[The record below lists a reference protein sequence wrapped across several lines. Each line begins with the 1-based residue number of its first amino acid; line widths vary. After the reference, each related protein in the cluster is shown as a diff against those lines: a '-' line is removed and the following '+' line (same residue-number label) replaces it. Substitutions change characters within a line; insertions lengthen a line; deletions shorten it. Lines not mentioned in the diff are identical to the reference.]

1 MREGLAFSEQVEDL
15 RQRLEALLRR
25 ADTRQRAPILATWE
39 ELSAV
44 LEDLGASGEKL
55 RRQNEEMAAVCE
67 TLEAERRQYQQLFDL
82 APDGYAVTDAE
93 GAFQETNRAL
103 ASLLHVRQRSLVG
116 RQLADFIAPEERD
129 AFDARLAQLR
139 DRKVDKVSY
148 WVLRMRAHD
157 GAPFWAEVSVAGVS
171 GSPDEPV
178 CLRWLLRDITQR
190 KWAEEALQES
200 EERHRTIVDST
211 QDGLTIIEDGRT
223 VYVNDRACE
232 IYGYSKDEYVRMT
245 SLDFAAS
252 EEKKRLQRIVD
263 EIRQTGTMPQELECW
278 IVRKDGTRRC
288 IRNRYSRIRGKP
300 DARLVVTTDITD
312 RKRATEALRRRAA
325 QLALLNDI
333 GGKIA
338 TVLDLDAVLDRAAHL
353 VQEGFGYHHVA
364 LFAVDR
370 ESDELVMRARVGN
383 FADLYP
389 AEHRLK
395 LGQGMV
401 GWVGQSGK
409 RLLANDVNAEPYY
422 INLYPDVVPTRSE
435 LSVPICVGDELVGVL
450 DVQSPEL
457 GAFDESDVM
466 VIETLADQVAVA
478 IENARLYEAV
488 QQELTERRRA
498 EEALGRR
505 AAQLALLNDVG
516 GRIAAVLDLDDV
528 LDRAARLVQ
537 ESFGYHHVGL
547 FTLDREKGE
556 LVMRAKAG
564 NFTDLYPP
572 AHRLKLNQG
581 VVGWAAYYGKSL
593 LANDVSAEPRYVN
606 LYPNVVPTKSELSV
620 PIGVAGE
627 VMGVIDVQ
635 SPETDAFDEE
645 DVVAIETL
653 ADQVAAAI
661 ENARLYEAI
670 QQELAER
677 TRAEAV
683 LERRAAQLA
692 LLNDVGGKIAAVLD
706 LDAVLDRAAHLVREG
721 FGYHHVGL
729 FTLDRDQEELVMR
742 AKAGDFTDLYPPEHR
757 LKVGQGIV
765 GWVGQS
771 CESLLVNDVS
781 TEPRYVNL
789 YPDVVPTQAELS
801 VPVCVSD
808 EVVGAIDVQ
817 SPERDAFDE
826 NDVVVMETLGSQIA
840 VAIENARLYEALR
853 ESEARYRAV
862 SELASDFA
870 YAIRVD
876 PDGAIEFDW
885 VTEAFTHITGFTTD
899 EVDERG
905 GWQSVIYPDD
915 LPMVL
920 DHLEERLSGQR
931 NVAEYRVV
939 TKDGSVRWL
948 RDYGRPELDEAQGRV
963 VCIYGAARDITE
975 RKHMIRTE
983 RLAAMGH
990 MAAALTHEIKG
1001 PLQAIGDHLRL
1012 ALDPALEPD
1021 EREERLRA
1029 CQQEIDQL
1037 TEIAEPVLGLAQ
1049 PLVDVRRP
1057 AAIEELVRQALTLLD
1072 RPLQHANIEATSDF
1086 SPGLSPVM
1094 VVPEQIV
1101 QALLNLMINA
1111 IEAMPTGGRV
1121 HIAAHQ
1127 DAGVVVL
1134 TLTNDGPPIPSEHI
1148 AYVFDPFFTTK
1159 SGDAGLGLYIS
1170 QNIVEDH
1177 GGTIEV
1183 DNLERDRGVVFTVTL
1198 PVVPPA
1204 DGQASAEGQTSAEG

>member
-1 MREGLAFSEQVEDL
+1 MREGLAFGEQVEEL

-25 ADTRQRAPILATWE
+25 ADARQRTGILAAWE

-44 LEDLGASGEKL
+44 LEDLGTIGEEL
-55 RRQNEEMAAVCE
+55 RRRNEEMAAACE
-67 TLEAERRQYQQLFDL
+67 SLEAERRRYQQFFDL
-82 APDGYAVTDAE
+82 APDGYVVTDA
-93 GAFQETNRAL
+93 GGIIQEANRAI
-103 ASLLHVRQRSLVG
+103 ASLLHVRQRSLAG
-116 RQLADFIAPEERD
+116 ERLADFVAPEERD
-129 AFDARLAQLR
+129 AFDARLTQLR
-139 DRKVDKVSY
+139 DRKVDKVPY
-148 WVLRMRAHD
+148 WVVRMRAHD
-157 GAPFWAEVSVAGVS
+157 GAPFWAAISVAGVS
-171 GSPDEPV
+171 GSPVEPV
-178 CLRWLLRDITQR
+178 SLRWLLRDITQR

-200 EERHRTIVDST
+200 EERYRTIVENT

-232 IYGYSKDEYVRMT
+232 IYGYPRDEYVRMT
-245 SLDFAAS
+245 SLDFAAP
-252 EEKKRLQRIVD
+252 EEKGRLQRIVE
-263 EIRQTGTMPQELECW
+263 EIRRTGTMPQALECW

-288 IRNRYSRIRGKP
+288 IRNRYSRIRGES
-300 DARLVVTTDITD
+300 DARLVVTTDITE
-312 RKRATEALRRRAA
+312 RKRAAEALKRRAA

-338 TVLDLDAVLDRAAHL
+338 AVLDLDSVLYRAAHL
-353 VQEGFGYHHVA
+353 VQESFGYHHVA

-370 ESDELVMRARVGN
+370 EQGELVMRARAGN

-389 AEHRLK
+389 TEHRLK

-409 RLLANDVNAEPYY
+409 RLLANDVSAEPYY
-422 INLYPDVVPTRSE
+422 INLYPDMVTTRSE
-435 LSVPICVGDELVGVL
+435 LSVPLCVGDELVGVL

-457 GAFDESDVM
+457 GAFDEDDVM
-466 VIETLADQVAVA
+466 VMETLADQIAAAV
-478 IENARLYEAV
+478 ESARLYAAV
-488 QQELTERRRA
+488 QQELAERKRA
-498 EEALGRR
+498 EAALERR
-505 AAQLALLNDVG
+505 AAQLALLNDIG
-516 GRIAAVLDLDDV
+516 GKIAAVLDLGAV
-528 LDRAARLVQ
+528 LDRAAHLVQ
-537 ESFGYHHVGL
+537 ESFGYRHVGL
-547 FTLDREKGE
+547 FTLDREQDE
-556 LVMRAKAG
+556 LVMQARAG
-564 NFTDLYPP
+564 DFTELYSPR
-572 AHRLKLNQG
+572 HRLKLGQG
-581 VVGWAAYYGKSL
+581 IVGWVGYYGKRL
-593 LANDVSAEPRYVN
+593 LANDVDVEPHYVN
-606 LYPNVVPTKSELSV
+606 LYSDAVLTRSELSV
-620 PIGVAGE
+620 PIGVGGE
-627 VMGVIDVQ
+627 VVGVIDVQ
-635 SPETDAFDEE
+635 SPERDAFDEE
-645 DVVAIETL
+645 DVVVMETL
-653 ADQVAAAI
+653 ADQIAVAI

-677 TRAEAV
+677 RRAEAA

-706 LDAVLDRAAHLVREG
+706 LESVLDRAARLVQEG

-742 AKAGDFTDLYPPEHR
+742 AKAGDFTKLYPPGHR

-771 CESLLVNDVS
+771 CESLLANDVS
-781 TEPRYVNL
+781 AEPRYVNL
-789 YPDVVPTQAELS
+789 YPDVVSTRSELS

-826 NDVVVMETLGSQIA
+826 NDVMMMETLGSQIA

-876 PDGAIEFDW
+876 PDGTIEFDW
-885 VTEAFTHITGFTTD
+885 VTEAFTQITGFTTD

-915 LPMVL
+915 LPKVL
-920 DHLEERLSGQR
+920 EYLQERLSGQR
-931 NVAEYRVV
+931 NVVEYRIV
-939 TKDGSVRWL
+939 TKDGGVRWL
-948 RDYGRPELDEAQGRV
+948 RDYGRPELDEARDCV

-975 RKHMIRTE
+975 HKHIIRTE

-990 MAAALTHEIKG
+990 MAAALTREIER
-1001 PLQAIGDHLRL
+1001 PLQALRDHLRL
-1012 ALDPALEPD
+1012 ALDPALEPA

-1049 PLVDVRRP
+1049 PLEDVRRP
-1057 AAIEELVRQALTLLD
+1057 VAIEGLVRQTLTLLD
-1072 RPLQHANIEATSDF
+1072 MPLRRADIQTIMDF
-1086 SPGLSPVM
+1086 PADLFPVM
-1094 VVPEQIV
+1094 AVPDQIV

-1111 IEAMPTGGRV
+1111 IEAMPEGGQL
-1121 HIAAHQ
+1121 HIAARQ
-1127 DAGVVVL
+1127 EADAVVL
-1134 TLTNDGPPIPSEHI
+1134 TLTNDGPPIPAEHI

-1170 QNIVEDH
+1170 QNIIEDH

-1183 DNLERDRGVVFTVTL
+1183 ENLEEDRGVTFMVTL
-1198 PVVPPA
+1198 PIAP
-1204 DGQASAEGQTSAEG
+1204 SAEGQTSAEG

>member
-1 MREGLAFSEQVEDL
+1 MREGLAFDEQVEDI
-15 RQRLEALLRR
+15 RQRLEALLSR
-25 ADTRQRAPILATWE
+25 ADTRQRAPIVAAWE

-44 LEDLGASGEKL
+44 LEDLGIAGEKL
-55 RRQNEEMAAVCE
+55 RQRNEELAAACE
-67 TLEAERRQYQQLFDL
+67 SLEAECQRYRQLFDL
-82 APDGYAVTDAE
+82 APDGYVVTDAE
-93 GAFQETNRAL
+93 GVIQEANRAI
-103 ASLLHVRQRSLVG
+103 ASLLHVRQRSLKD
-116 RQLADFIAPEERD
+116 RQLADFVAPEERD
-129 AFDARLAQLR
+129 VFDARLAQLR
-139 DRKVDKVSY
+139 YGQVDKVPY
-148 WVLRMRAHD
+148 WVLLMKAHD
-157 GAPFWAEVSVAGVS
+157 GAPFWAAISVTGVS

-178 CLRWLLRDITQR
+178 SLRWLLRDITQR
-190 KWAEEALQES
+190 KWAEEALQKS
-200 EERHRTIVDST
+200 EERYRTIVDST

-232 IYGYSKDEYVRMT
+232 IYGYSRDEYVRMT
-245 SLDFAAS
+245 SLDFAAP
-252 EEKKRLQRIVD
+252 EEKKRLQRIVE
-263 EIRQTGTMPQELECW
+263 EIRQTDVLPQELECW

-288 IRNRYSRIRGKP
+288 IRNRYSRIRGKS
-300 DARLVVTTDITD
+300 DARLVVTTDITG
-312 RKRATEALRRRAA
+312 RKRAAEALKRRAA

-338 TVLDLDAVLDRAAHL
+338 TVLDLDSVLYRAAHL
-353 VQEGFGYHHVA
+353 VQENFGYHHVA

-370 ESDELVMRARVGN
+370 EQGELVMRARAGN

-409 RLLANDVNAEPYY
+409 RLLANDVSAEPYY
-422 INLYPDVVPTRSE
+422 VNLYPDVVPTRSE

-457 GAFDESDVM
+457 DAFDENDVM
-466 VIETLADQVAVA
+466 VMETLADQVATAV
-478 IENARLYEAV
+478 ENARLYETV
-488 QQELTERRRA
+488 QQELAERRRA
-498 EEALGRR
+498 EQALGRR
-505 AAQLALLNDVG
+505 AAQLALLNDIG
-516 GRIAAVLDLDDV
+516 GKIAAVLDLDSV

-547 FTLDREKGE
+547 FTLDRDRGE

-564 NFTDLYPP
+564 DFTDLYPVE
-572 AHRLKLNQG
+572 HRLKLEQG
-581 VVGWAAYYGKSL
+581 IVGWVGYYGESL
-593 LANDVSAEPRYVN
+593 LANDVDSEPQYVN
-606 LYPNVVPTKSELSV
+606 LYPDTVPTRSELSV
-620 PIGVAGE
+620 PIGVGGK
-627 VMGVIDVQ
+627 VVGVIDVQ
-635 SPETDAFDEE
+635 SPELDAFDEN
-645 DVVAIETL
+645 DVMVMETL
-653 ADQVAAAI
+653 ADQIAAAI
-661 ENARLYEAI
+661 ENARLYEAV

-677 TRAEAV
+677 RRAEAV

-692 LLNDVGGKIAAVLD
+692 LLNDVGGKIASVLD
-706 LDAVLDRAAHLVREG
+706 LDSVLDRAAHLVREG

-742 AKAGDFTDLYPPEHR
+742 AKAGDFTDLYPSEHR
-757 LKVGQGIV
+757 LKIGQGMV

-771 CESLLVNDVS
+771 CKSLLANDVS
-781 TEPRYVNL
+781 AEPRYVNL
-789 YPDVVPTQAELS
+789 YPDVVPTRAELS

-817 SPERDAFDE
+817 SPERDSFDE

-876 PDGAIEFDW
+876 PDGTIEFDW
-885 VTEAFTHITGFTTD
+885 VTEAFTHITGFTID

-920 DHLEERLSGQR
+920 EYLEERLSGQR

-939 TKDGSVRWL
+939 TKDGGVRWL
-948 RDYGRPELDEAQGRV
+948 RDYGRPELDEALGCV

-975 RKHMIRTE
+975 HKHMIHTE

-1001 PLQAIGDHLRL
+1001 PLQALSDHLRL

-1021 EREERLRA
+1021 ERGERLRA
-1029 CQQEIDQL
+1029 CQKEIDQL

-1049 PLVDVRRP
+1049 PLEDVHRPVDV
-1057 AAIEELVRQALTLLD
+1057 AGLVQQALALLSG
-1072 RPLQHANIEATSDF
+1072 PLERANVQTTTDF
-1086 SPGLSPVM
+1086 PADLDPVM
-1094 VVPEQIV
+1094 VVPDQIV

-1111 IEAMPTGGRV
+1111 IEAMPEGGCV
-1121 HIAAHQ
+1121 HIAARR
-1127 DAGVVVL
+1127 DADAAVL
-1134 TLTNDGPPIPSEHI
+1134 TLTNDGPPIPPEHI

-1159 SGDAGLGLYIS
+1159 TGDAGLGLYIS
-1170 QNIVEDH
+1170 QNVIEDH

-1183 DNLERDRGVVFTVTL
+1183 ENLEKDQGVAFTVTL
-1198 PVVPPA
+1198 PVAPPA
-1204 DGQASAEGQTSAEG
+1204 EG